1 MALTIRLARSGRIHL
16 PFYHIG
22 VFDSRTRRD
31 GRPVETLGMYDPVS
45 QKEQVRINLERAKYW
60 LGQGAKPSETLASIL
75 KRQGLKSDLWIPKP
89 KKAGKPKVRNAAK
102 KAAKAKVRKVQK
114 RKKARTAKSANRGK
128 KPAAAAAAPAS

>member
-1 MALTIRLARSGRIHL
+1 LALIIRLSRSGRVHL

-31 GRPVETLGMYDPVS
+31 GRPVEDLGLYDPLS
-45 QKEQVRINLERAKYW
+45 KKEQVRLNLERAKYW
-60 LGQGAKPSETLASIL
+60 LSQGAKPSLTLASIL
-75 KRQGLKSDLWIPKP
+75 KRQGLTSDLWIH
-89 KKAGKPKVRNAAK
+89 KKKKVGKPKVRNAAK
-102 KAAKAKVRKVQK
+102 KIAADKARKVQK